1 VVRDRLKLHDEF
13 IDILGTR
20 GEEISRVYFQP
31 PGGSEDMEYPCIR
44 YSLGVPDLK
53 RANDKIYAN
62 KNRYEVIV
70 IDYDPD
76 STIPGQ
82 ILERF
87 QYVSPGTP
95 YTADNL
101 YHWPLTLY
109 Y

>member
-1 VVRDRLKLHDEF
+1 MARDRLKLHDEF

-20 GEEISRVYFQP
+20 GEEVSRVYFQP
-31 PGGSEDMEYPCIR
+31 PGSEGMEYPCIR
-44 YSLGVPDLK
+44 YSLGAPDLK
-53 RANDKIYAN
+53 RANDKIYGN
-62 KNRYEVIV
+62 MTRYDVIV

-76 STIPGQ
+76 STIAGQ
-82 ILERF
+82 ILEQF
-87 QYVSPGTP
+87 QYVSPGIP

>member
-1 VVRDRLKLHDEF
+1 MARDRLTLHDKF
-13 IDILGTR
+13 INILGTR
-20 GEEISRVYFQP
+20 GEKVSRVYFQP
-31 PGGSEDMEYPCIR
+31 PGSEDMEYPCIR
-44 YSLGVPDLK
+44 YFFGAPDLK
-53 RANDKIYAN
+53 RANDKIYSTM
-62 KNRYEVIV
+62 NRYEVMV

-76 STIPGQ
+76 SPIANQ
-82 ILERF
+82 ILNEF